1 MNSMIKYNDLIMSYI
16 EVAEEYSEQVARVKG
31 TRITVGEIAYMH
43 LYGNSSIN
51 WIIENFEA
59 LTHAKVYAALSY
71 YFDHKEDI
79 DNQMHQ
85 NEQLVAAY
93 ADITL
98 SELIE
103 KTRKQSGS

>member
-1 MNSMIKYNDLIMSYI
+1 MTAVVAPITYI
-16 EVAEEYSEQVARVKG
+16 EVAEEYGEQVARVKG

-43 LYGNSSIN
+43 LHGNSSVA
-51 WIIENFEA
+51 WIIENFET
-59 LTHAKVYAALSY
+59 LNHAKVYAALSY

-79 DNQMHQ
+79 DKQMHQ
-85 NEQLVAAY
+85 NEQLVAAH

-103 KTRKQSGS
+103 KTRQQAGS